1 MTSLDRPVVPDVG
14 MRTATSAWPTGG
26 TGGGPAAGA
35 VRLSQPLVSSSAS
48 STPRGGRPVIPA
60 SAASGMSPA
69 SVMIARGAVW
79 CAKPASS
86 AGALRG
92 LADTVTAP
100 DQASA
105 SQHNR

>member
-1 MTSLDRPVVPDVG
+1 MSSWL
-14 MRTATSAWPTGG
+14 TAGS
-26 TGGGPAAGA
+26 GGGPAAGA
-35 VRLSQPLVSSSAS
+35 AMVSQPLVSSAAS
-48 STPRGGRPVIPA
+48 STPSGRPVRPA
-60 SAASGMSPA
+60 SWTSGMSPA

-79 CAKPASS
+79 WARPASS
-86 AGALRG
+86 AGALLG